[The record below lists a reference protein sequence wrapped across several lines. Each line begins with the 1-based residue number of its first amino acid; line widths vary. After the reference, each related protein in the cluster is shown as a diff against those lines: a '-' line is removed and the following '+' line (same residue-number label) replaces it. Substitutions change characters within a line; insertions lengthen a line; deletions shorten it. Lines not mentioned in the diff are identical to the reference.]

1 MRSLQVLATLVA
13 LSIAAPVLGAG
24 KPIKNKHKHV
34 EIANLNILHGFACD
48 PVFPE
53 EGDQCRVVERM
64 DRLIEEIAA
73 AGCPDIVTLQEN
85 VTDPFVLREVGEPV
99 GPLDDTT
106 ALIRERLPLL
116 GAICG
121 FEYAVVFD
129 PLAERTPRSSPLGR
143 GVDEELIL
151 SRYPVSRSETLG
163 LYSALKP
170 FISRHVLFARIE
182 HPEGPIDVFTT
193 HLASS
198 GDLASEPCGVMELP
212 PPLGDVCP
220 AQCEAFVDTVRECQA
235 KQMALFV
242 EARHDVAGPAI
253 LSGDFNAEP
262 GSTEYRE
269 FTDRGWIDSH
279 LAAGNAE
286 CDPLTGEQC
295 TGGREDS
302 DLSDLESPALHQ
314 VERIDFIFVVP
325 PGPGARCAGKIQRF
339 APHPQRPAATTGLF
353 AATPRPPCGPAPL
366 PICFVSDHSGNQLN
380 LGCQP

>member
-1 MRSLQVLATLVA
+1 MRSLQVIAVLVV
-13 LSIAAPVLGAG
+13 LSVAAPVLGAG
-24 KPIKNKHKHV
+24 KPNKNKNKHV
-34 EIANLNILHGFACD
+34 ELANLNILHGFACD
-48 PVFPE
+48 PGYPE
-53 EGDQCRVVERM
+53 PGDQCRVAERM

-85 VTDPFVLREVGEPV
+85 VTDSFVLRQIGEPV
-99 GPLDDTT
+99 GPLQDTT
-106 ALIRERLPLL
+106 VLIRERLPLL
-116 GAICG
+116 AAICG

-129 PLAERTPRSSPLGR
+129 PLAERPPRPRPLGR

-151 SRYPVSRSETLG
+151 SRYPVSRSETLS
-163 LYSALKP
+163 LYSAFKP

-198 GDLASEPCGVMELP
+198 SDSGSAPCGVEELP

-220 AQCEAFVDTVRECQA
+220 PECEAFVDTVRGCQA

-242 EARHDVAGPAI
+242 ESRHDIAGPAI

-262 GSTEYRE
+262 GSTEYHE

-286 CDPLTGEQC
+286 CDPVTGEQC
-295 TGGREDS
+295 TSGRVDD
-302 DLSDLESPALHQ
+302 DLSSLESPVLGQ

-325 PGPGARCAGKIQRF
+325 PGPGARCAGVIQRF

-353 AATPRPPCGPAPL
+353 AAAPRLPCGPAPL
-366 PICFVSDHSGNQLN
+366 PTCFVSDHSGNQLN

>member
-1 MRSLQVLATLVA
+1 MSFVQVFAVLLALCV
-13 LSIAAPVLGAG
+13 AAPAVAASE
-24 KPIKNKHKHV
+24 PIKNKTKNV
-34 EIANLNILHGFACD
+34 EVANLNILHGFACD
-48 PVFPE
+48 PGFPD

-85 VTDPFVLREVGEPV
+85 VTDSFVLRSIDDPV
-99 GPLDDTT
+99 GPLKDTT
-106 ALIRERLPLL
+106 ALIRERLPRL

-121 FEYAVVFD
+121 FEYGVVFD
-129 PLAERTPRSSPLGR
+129 PLAERPPRPVPLGR

-151 SRYPVSRSETLG
+151 SRYPVSRSETLS

-198 GDLASEPCGVMELP
+198 SDLASEPCGVVELP
-212 PPLGDVCP
+212 PPLGHVCP
-220 AQCEAFVDTVRECQA
+220 AECEAFVDTVRECQA

-242 EARHDVAGPAI
+242 EARHDVPGPAI

-262 GSTEYRE
+262 GSAEYHE

-286 CDPLTGEQC
+286 CDPASGEQC
-295 TGGREDS
+295 TSGRVDS
-302 DLSDLESPALHQ
+302 DLSSLESPELGQ

-325 PGPGARCAGKIQRF
+325 PRPGARCAGVIQRF

-353 AATPRPPCGPAPL
+353 AGAPRLPCGAAPL
-366 PICFVSDHSGNQLN
+366 PTCFVSDHSGNQLN

>member
-1 MRSLQVLATLVA
+1 MSPVRVFAVLLTLCF
-13 LSIAAPVLGAG
+13 AAPVTAAG
-24 KPIKNKHKHV
+24 KPIKNKTKHV
-34 EIANLNILHGFACD
+34 EVANLNILHGFACD
-48 PVFPE
+48 PLSPDD
-53 EGDQCRVVERM
+53 GDQCRVVERM

-85 VTDPFVLREVGEPV
+85 VTDSFVLRAIGEQV
-99 GPLDDTT
+99 GPLEDTT
-106 ALIRERLPLL
+106 ALIKERLPLL

-129 PLAERTPRSSPLGR
+129 PLAERPPQPRILGR

-151 SRYPVSRSETLG
+151 SRYPVSRSETLI
-163 LYSALKP
+163 LYRPLRP
-170 FISRHVLFARIE
+170 FFERHVLFARVV

-198 GDLASEPCGVMELP
+198 SDLASEPCGVEALP

-220 AQCEAFVDTVRECQA
+220 AECEAFVDTVRECQA

-242 EARHDVAGPAI
+242 EARHDVEGPAI

-262 GSTEYRE
+262 GSLEYQQ
-269 FTDRGWIDSH
+269 FAKRGWIDSH

-286 CDPLTGEQC
+286 CDPATGEQC
-295 TGGREDS
+295 TSGRVDD
-302 DLSDLESPALHQ
+302 DLSSLESPELGQ

-325 PGPGARCAGKIQRF
+325 AKPGARCAGVIQRF

-353 AATPRPPCGPAPL
+353 AATPRLPCGEAPL
-366 PICFVSDHSGNQLN
+366 PTCFVSDHSGNQLN

>member
-1 MRSLQVLATLVA
+1 
-13 LSIAAPVLGAG
+13 
-24 KPIKNKHKHV
+24 
-34 EIANLNILHGFACD
+34 
-48 PVFPE
+48 
-53 EGDQCRVVERM
+53 
-64 DRLIEEIAA
+64 
-73 AGCPDIVTLQEN
+73 
-85 VTDPFVLREVGEPV
+85 V
-99 GPLDDTT
+99 GPLEDTT

-121 FEYAVVFD
+121 FDYAVVFD
-129 PLAERTPRSSPLGR
+129 PAAERPPRLVVLGR

-151 SRYPVSRSETLG
+151 SRYPVSRSETLE
-163 LYSALKP
+163 LYSPQNP
-170 FISRHVLFARIE
+170 FFTRHVLFARVE

-198 GDLASEPCGVMELP
+198 SDSGGEPCGVVVVP
-212 PPLGDVCP
+212 PPFLNVCP
-220 AQCEAFVDTVRECQA
+220 AQCDDTVDTVRECQA

-262 GSTEYRE
+262 GSAEYQE
-269 FTDRGWIDSH
+269 FTERGWIDSH

-286 CDPLTGEQC
+286 CDPTSGEQC
-295 TGGREDS
+295 TSGRVDN
-302 DLSDLESPALHQ
+302 DLSSLESPELGQ

-325 PGPGARCAGKIQRF
+325 PRPGARCAGVIQRF

-353 AATPRPPCGPAPL
+353 AATPRVPCGPAPL
-366 PICFVSDHSGNQLN
+366 PTCFVSDHSGNQLN